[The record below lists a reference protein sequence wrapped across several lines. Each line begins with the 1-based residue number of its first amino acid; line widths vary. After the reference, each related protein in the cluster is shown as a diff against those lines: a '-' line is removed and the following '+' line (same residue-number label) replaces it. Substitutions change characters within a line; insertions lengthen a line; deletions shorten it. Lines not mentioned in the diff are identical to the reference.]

1 MPGRKAAHVDGLG
14 RVGFFR
20 PFRLR
25 FHDFFK
31 REIVDRPVL
40 ITVAFRL
47 IGIVVWNLEL
57 HDRKIEEERL
67 IRNIII
73 AVGKIH
79 VLQIAVRRKH
89 GVRAVSVHMIRDHM
103 RIGFMRIEIG
113 FFRPNVNVVFAAA
126 RRRGLRT
133 VDRTPPLGERSAQI
147 DFNGLLRERFGVFN
161 VPIQAVAHR
170 GVADGKQI
178 VDAARRGDRVHRCG
192 HGGVPSGK
200 SLIIAV
206 EKTQKRRGR
215 FHGDHRLIS
224 QPCPLLRQFF
234 EPIPVGIARILVGL
248 HEAHEQALPVAVD
261 KPLQGAHEVGDIVLL
276 LRVECNGEH
285 III

>member
-89 GVRAVSVHMIRDHM
+89 GVRAVSVHMICDHM
-103 RIGFMRIEIG
+103 RIGFMRIEVG
-113 FFRPNVNVVFAAA
+113 FLRPDINVIRAAA
-126 RRRGLRT
+126 RRRRIRT
-133 VDRTPPLGERSAQI
+133 VDSTPPLENVSEVELNASARK
-147 DFNGLLRERFGVFN
+147 LFGMFDIPV
-161 VPIQAVAHR
+161 QAVAHR
-170 GVADGKQI
+170 GIADGQKI
-178 VDAARRGDRVHRCG
+178 FDAARRGDRVDRCG
-192 HGGVPSGK
+192 NGGIPRGK
-200 SLIIAV
+200 ARIITV
-206 EKTQKRRGR
+206 EQFQERCRRFYGY
-215 FHGDHRLIS
+215 HRLIF
-224 QPCPLLRQFF
+224 QPCPLLRQLF
-234 EPIPVGIARILVGL
+234 EPIAVGILREIVGL
-248 HEAHEQALPVAVD
+248 HEAHEKALSVAVD
-261 KPLQGAHEVGDIVLL
+261 
-276 LRVECNGEH
+276 
-285 III
+285 